1 MPIAGRFRQRHS
13 GALIACA
20 CVLATALPSPAS
32 AHFQMLY
39 VPESALERAAETP
52 MAIVFTHPFHGGP
65 TMSMGTPR
73 AFYVVSQRGDDAQP
87 VRTDLLKFL
96 QPIEW
101 QGVGNRASAYQ
112 AKLPREAVRSMG
124 DYVFAFEPEP
134 YLEKEED
141 KYIQQ
146 FTKMVM
152 NVGGVPGNWDKPL
165 GLPAEIQPLN
175 KPYAN
180 WVGGVFSG
188 IVLSKGKP
196 VPFAKIE
203 IEYVNHAPDL
213 IGKGFA
219 EAAAVKA
226 PHPAFENMSVRA
238 DASGAFSIGLP
249 RAGWWGI
256 CALTVGPLDKYQGK
270 PLSQDAV
277 LWVQAKDM
285 K

>member
-1 MPIAGRFRQRHS
+1 MPSSVRAAAVTAAAGF
-13 GALIACA
+13 
-20 CVLATALPSPAS
+20 LAAVFTPFAS

-39 VPESALERAAETP
+39 VPESALERAAETQ
-52 MAIVFTHPFHGGP
+52 MALVFTHPFHGGP
-65 TMSMGTPR
+65 TMAMGQPK
-73 AFYVVSQRGDDAQP
+73 AFYVVSQRGEDSAP
-87 VRTDLLKFL
+87 VKTDLAKYL

-101 QGVGNRASAYQ
+101 QGVGNQAAAYQ
-112 AKLPREAVRSMG
+112 AKLPRDIVRSMG
-124 DYVFAFEPEP
+124 DYVFALEPEP

-165 GLPAEIQPLN
+165 GLTTEIQPLN

-180 WVGGVFSG
+180 WVGGVFRG

-203 IEYVNHAPDL
+203 LEYVNHAPDL
-213 IGKGFA
+213 TVKAFA
-219 EAAAVKA
+219 TAGAIEA
-226 PHPAFENMSVRA
+226 PHPSFENISVRA
-238 DASGAFSIGLP
+238 DASGTFSIGLP

-256 CALTVGPLDKYQGK
+256 CALGSGPETKYQGK

-285 K
+285 NPRT

>member
-1 MPIAGRFRQRHS
+1 MSVRLRA
-13 GALIACA
+13 AA
-20 CVLATALPSPAS
+20 ATAAAGAFAVGFPPLVS

-39 VPESALERAAETP
+39 VDESALTRAAETP
-52 MAIVFTHPFHGGP
+52 MAIVFTHPFRGGP
-65 TMSMGTPR
+65 TMDMGTPR
-73 AFYVVSQRGDDAQP
+73 SFYVVSQRGEDAAP
-87 VRTDLLKFL
+87 VKTDLSKYL
-96 QPIEW
+96 QRIEW
-101 QGVGNRASAYQ
+101 QGVGNKASAYQ
-112 AKLPREAVRSMG
+112 AKLPREVVRSMG
-124 DYVFAFEPEP
+124 DYVFALEPEP

-203 IEYVNHAPDL
+203 LEYVNHAPDL
-213 IGKGFA
+213 AAKAF
-219 EAAAVKA
+219 AAAGAIEA
-226 PHPAFENMSVRA
+226 PHPAFDNISVRT
-238 DASGAFSIGLP
+238 DAAGAFSIGLP

-256 CALTVGPLDKYQGK
+256 CALGVGPLDKHAGK

>member
-1 MPIAGRFRQRHS
+1 
-13 GALIACA
+13 
-20 CVLATALPSPAS
+20 
-32 AHFQMLY
+32 
-39 VPESALERAAETP
+39 
-52 MAIVFTHPFHGGP
+52 
-65 TMSMGTPR
+65 
-73 AFYVVSQRGDDAQP
+73 
-87 VRTDLLKFL
+87 
-96 QPIEW
+96 
-101 QGVGNRASAYQ
+101 
-112 AKLPREAVRSMG
+112 MG
-124 DYVFAFEPEP
+124 DYVFALEPEP

-152 NVGGVPGNWDKPL
+152 NIGGVPGNWDKPL
-165 GLPAEIQPLN
+165 GLVAEIQPLN

-203 IEYVNHAPDL
+203 LEYVNHAPDL
-213 IGKGFA
+213 NAKAFA
-219 EAAAVKA
+219 TAAAIEA
-226 PHPAFENMSVRA
+226 PQASYANISVRA
-238 DASGAFSIGLP
+238 DASGTFSIGLP

-256 CALTVGPLDKYQGK
+256 CALGVGPLTKHEGK